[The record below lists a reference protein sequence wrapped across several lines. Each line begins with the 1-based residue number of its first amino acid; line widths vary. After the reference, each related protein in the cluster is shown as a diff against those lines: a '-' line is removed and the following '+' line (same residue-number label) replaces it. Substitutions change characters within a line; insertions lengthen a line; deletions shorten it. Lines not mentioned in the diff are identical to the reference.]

1 MQIKNISDRS
11 TTKGGVFSISLVGP
25 MDINEFQHMA
35 GKMGL
40 TTTSELVWKR
50 AVDGGLVR
58 ADFLG
63 IEFSASH
70 IQDGLR
76 IKPFKSTAEAND
88 GSEVDLPESAT
99 MTVNWESFKV
109 SPSNEDLERVLVEL
123 KGQVKDVT
131 HEAITAIHE
140 YIRFGLDL
148 DAEWFPVQM
157 DMFAESVGSEKPEGS
172 ETVQVTV
179 GGGTVTFTGKKRGRK
194 PKDEAPETRQEDD
207 SDQAAVFG

>member
-1 MQIKNISDRS
+1 MQIKNISDKS
-11 TTKGGVFSISLVGP
+11 TTKGGVFAINIVGP

-35 GKMGL
+35 GKLGL
-40 TTTSELVWKR
+40 TTASDIIWKR
-50 AVDGGLVR
+50 AVDGCLVR

-70 IQDGLR
+70 IQDGLQ

-99 MTVNWESFKV
+99 LTVNWESFKV
-109 SPSNEDLERVLVEL
+109 TPSDEDSERVVVEL

-140 YIRFGLDL
+140 YIRFGIDL

-157 DMFAESVGSEKPEGS
+157 DMFAESVGSEKTEDN

-194 PKDEAPETRQEDD
+194 LKEEARQEDSND
-207 SDQAAVFG
+207 DQAAVFA